1 MSEDTKGLS
10 LSSGLA
16 ITAGL
21 GLLGGL
27 IPCLLSKRGRKAD
40 EDPKSWDDRRLA
52 SEFAAVARQGVHLS
66 KETLEGFARLA
77 EQLAL
82 LEENARRQQLLQ
94 AELDRRVSED
104 LSARMNENA
113 KAKQKEAAEAKPAFS
128 PEKRLFAF
136 FAANPDRSFQWREV
150 MQRLEPG
157 ALSQDERAQY
167 DAAAL
172 ALIRARKISYQQ
184 SGGWYRFI
192 APAKEGV

>member
-16 ITAGL
+16 MIAG
-21 GLLGGL
+21 LGGL
-27 IPCLLSKRGRKAD
+27 IPCWLAARGRKAD

-94 AELDRRVSED
+94 TELDRRAWGD
-104 LSARMNENA
+104 LNARLNKNKE
-113 KAKQKEAAEAKPAFS
+113 AKQKEAAEAKPAFS
-128 PEKRLFAF
+128 PEKRLLAF
-136 FAANPDRSFQWREV
+136 FAESPNKSYQWRAV
-150 MQRLEPG
+150 MRQLNPG
-157 ALSQDERAQY
+157 GLNQDERAQY

-192 APAKEGV
+192 APAKEGDS